1 MQTSGYWQRR
11 TRLLMLLVAGFAA
24 ASCSAT
30 TTESIVAAATVEL
43 SVKPEL
49 ATADRASL
57 LAWKE
62 TLGPAYPLTIRG
74 RDTVSALV
82 RLIDPANAEWKQTTV
97 PGIALVAEFY
107 AGDKAAGEYGF
118 IETSHGQGGY
128 FVSRVGSTVF
138 SRRASADDIARFM
151 AFFGVGVVIVE

>member
-1 MQTSGYWQRR
+1 MQTPGYWPRP
-11 TRLLMLLVAGFAA
+11 TRLLIVLFAGFAGMSCA
-24 ASCSAT
+24 AS
-30 TTESIVAAATVEL
+30 TTESIAAAATAEV

-82 RLIDPANAEWKQTTV
+82 RLIDPANPEWKQTAV
-97 PGIALVAEFY
+97 PGIALLAEFY

-128 FVSRVGSTVF
+128 FVSRTGSTVF
-138 SRRASADDIARFM
+138 SRRASANDIARFM